1 MPFDYSTLIRPDIL
15 EQPLE
20 QWSNSLESASKRL
33 GIPVENLAKL
43 SSNENL
49 FGPSPKVMEAVRSFN
64 QLYYYP
70 DPLYVR
76 LRDLLA
82 KHTGAPADRI
92 IVGNGLD
99 EVIQLLMRVLLRPGD
114 AILDC
119 PPSFEVYQAEA
130 SLAYG
135 REIRVPRKADPATM
149 FETGFQLDLDGIE
162 RAFAENQNIK
172 MIWLTSPNN
181 PDGSMLPPATLERVL
196 KLPAFV
202 LVDEAYTDFAPY
214 SFIDWTAKYDNLGVM
229 RTFSKG
235 PALAGMR
242 IGYGVFPKVLADNLW
257 KIILPFNVNTLGV
270 VAAQAALE
278 DWEYTR
284 RISTQIVEER
294 EKLYEEL
301 HQFAFLKPYRS
312 HGSFIL
318 CKVEGRSANDVRGAM
333 AQQGVLIRVFDNQY
347 VPNHIRISIGTPRE
361 MKMVVDAL
369 HKL

>member
-1 MPFDYSTLIRPDIL
+1 MAFDYSTLIRPDIL
-15 EQPLE
+15 AQPLE

-33 GIPVENLAKL
+33 GIPIEKLAKL

-70 DPLYVR
+70 DPMYIR
-76 LRDLLA
+76 LRDLLS

-130 SLAYG
+130 KLAYG
-135 REIRVPRKADPATM
+135 QTISVPRKTDPATM
-149 FETGFQLDLDGIE
+149 YETGYQLDLDAIE
-162 RAFAENQNIK
+162 RAFTDNPNIK
-172 MIWLTSPNN
+172 MIWITSPNN
-181 PDGSMLPPATLERVL
+181 PDGSMLPPVDLERVL

-214 SFIDWTAKYDNLGVM
+214 SFVDWTARYDNLGVM

-242 IGYGVFPKVLADNLW
+242 IGYGVFPKLLADNLW

-278 DWEYTR
+278 DWGYTR
-284 RISTQIVEER
+284 EIAGKMIEER
-294 EKLYEEL
+294 EKLFEEL
-301 HQFAFLKPYRS
+301 HQFPYLKPYRS

-318 CKVEGRSANDVRGAM
+318 CKVEGRSANDIRNAM

-347 VPNHIRISIGTPRE
+347 VRNHIRISIGTPRE
-361 MKMVVDAL
+361 TKMVVAAL
-369 HKL
+369 QKI